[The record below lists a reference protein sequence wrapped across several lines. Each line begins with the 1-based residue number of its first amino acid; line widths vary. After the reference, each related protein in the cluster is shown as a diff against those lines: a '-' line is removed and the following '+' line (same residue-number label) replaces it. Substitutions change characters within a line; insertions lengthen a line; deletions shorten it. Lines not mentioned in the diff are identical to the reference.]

1 LRDRLDVAL
10 AKQQLELAKCG
21 PWLFAARDRDGQA
34 GGEARAKA
42 PALLR
47 SHRPRPFAELA
58 PTERKAVAAELEL
71 RRAKIGTEL
80 LTAGE
85 PADALYIT
93 LTGPVEIRSPARVE
107 PES

>member
-1 LRDRLDVAL
+1 
-10 AKQQLELAKCG
+10 
-21 PWLFAARDRDGQA
+21 
-34 GGEARAKA
+34 
-42 PALLR
+42 
-47 SHRPRPFAELA
+47 
-58 PTERKAVAAELEL
+58 VAAELEL